1 MAALKETP
9 IRFGEQGRLLGIL
22 TVPATVKPGQP
33 AVLIPNT
40 GLEHRV
46 GPNRLHVQIARALAA
61 AGYVSLRFDVAG
73 LGDSDPAP
81 GQSPSA
87 VDDLR
92 QAADALVARKLGPQF
107 SLIGLCS
114 GAHDAHQFAAT
125 DDRVAG
131 ALFIDGY
138 AYPTAKFK
146 VIRWQQRLTQPGKLL
161 RKLTETSSEEEQP
174 PGIEVD
180 LFRHPPQ
187 AQAQAD
193 YERMLA
199 RGAHLAFVYTGDVQY
214 EYVYRDQLLDAFPL
228 LRGYAKL
235 WYLPHSDHTLTRR
248 QSREELIALAR
259 DWLTGLQ
266 D

>member
-9 IRFGEQGRLLGIL
+9 LRFGEQGRLLGVL
-22 TVPATVKPGQP
+22 TVPANAIPGQP
-33 AVLIPNT
+33 TVLIPNT

-73 LGDSDPAP
+73 LGDSDPPP

-87 VDDLR
+87 VEDLR
-92 QAADALVARKLGPQF
+92 RAAEALIARRLGPQF
-107 SLIGLCS
+107 VLIGLCS
-114 GAHDAHQFAAT
+114 GAHDAHQFAAV

-138 AYPTAKFK
+138 AYPTPKFK
-146 VIRWQQRLTQPGKLL
+146 AIRWQQRLSQPGKLL
-161 RKLTETSSEEEQP
+161 RRLGGGRQAEEQP

-193 YERMLA
+193 YERMLQ

-214 EYVYRDQLLDAFPL
+214 EYVYREQLLDAFPVL
-228 LRGYAKL
+228 KGYAKV

-248 QSREELIALAR
+248 QTREELIALAR
-259 DWLTGLQ
+259 DWLTGLM

>member
-9 IRFGEQGRLLGIL
+9 LRFGEQGRLLGIL
-22 TVPATVKPGQP
+22 TVPSRAVPGQP
-33 AVLIPNT
+33 AVIIPNT

-61 AGYVSLRFDVAG
+61 AGYVSLRFDIAG

-81 GQSPSA
+81 GQSASA

-92 QAADALVARKLGPQF
+92 QAADALDARKLGPQCM
-107 SLIGLCS
+107 LIGLCS
-114 GAHDAHQFAAT
+114 GAHDVHRFAAS
-125 DDRVAG
+125 DDRVVG

-138 AYPTAKFK
+138 AYPTARFK
-146 VIRWQQRLTQPGKLL
+146 AIRWQQRLSQPL
-161 RKLTETSSEEEQP
+161 RMLRRLSEKPGEDQP

-193 YERMLA
+193 YERMLT

-228 LRGYAKL
+228 LRGHAKV
-235 WYLPHSDHTLTRR
+235 WYLPHADHTLTRR
-248 QSREELIALAR
+248 QTREELIALAR
-259 DWLTGLQ
+259 DWLKGLL